1 METEIE
7 TVVGGGALLG
17 EGPLWD
23 ARSGVLRWVDI
34 LRRRIHRF
42 DPLTGEDTSVPV
54 DGPPT
59 ALAPAEGGGL
69 LAAVGGEVRWLDGE
83 PGTGG
88 SRRLAELTG
97 GDRANDGACDPQGRF
112 LIGTLTERQTPGA
125 CALYRLDGPGRVSEV
140 VSGVTLA
147 NGLDW
152 SPDGSLLYFVDTP
165 TRTVDVL
172 DYDGGTGA
180 AAGRRTFADLRDLP
194 GRPDGLTVDAEG
206 GVWVALVRG
215 GQVRRYSPSGALDTV
230 VELPAKRV
238 TSCAF
243 GGDGLDELYVTSGR
257 FGMTAEEIAEE
268 PSAGALFRLRPGV
281 RGRPPRTWVPFPTDK
296 KSFSID
302 GRPRSS

>member
-1 METEIE
+1 MGTEVE
-7 TVVGGGALLG
+7 TVVGGEALLG
-17 EGPLWD
+17 ESPLWD
-23 ARSGVLRWVDI
+23 ARAGVLRWVDI

-59 ALAPAEGGGL
+59 ALAPVEGGGL
-69 LAAVGGEVRWLDGE
+69 LAAVGGEVRRLDGE
-83 PGTGG
+83 PGKGG
-88 SRRLAELTG
+88 AQRLAALPL

-125 CALYRLDGPGRVSEV
+125 CALYRLDGPDRVSEV
-140 VSGVTLA
+140 ISGVTLA

-152 SPDGSLLYFVDTP
+152 SPDGGLLYFVDTP

-172 DYDGGTGA
+172 DYDAGTGA
-180 AAGRRTFADLRDLP
+180 AVGRRTFADLSSAP

-215 GQVRRYSPSGALDTV
+215 GQLRRYDAGGALDEV

-243 GGDGLDELYVTSGR
+243 GGAGLDELYVTSGR
-257 FGMTAEEIAEE
+257 FGMTDEEIAEE
-268 PSAGALFRLRPGV
+268 PSAGALFRLSPGV
-281 RGRPPRTWVPFPTDK
+281 VGRPPRTWRPFPADK

-302 GRPRSS
+302 GRPGAF